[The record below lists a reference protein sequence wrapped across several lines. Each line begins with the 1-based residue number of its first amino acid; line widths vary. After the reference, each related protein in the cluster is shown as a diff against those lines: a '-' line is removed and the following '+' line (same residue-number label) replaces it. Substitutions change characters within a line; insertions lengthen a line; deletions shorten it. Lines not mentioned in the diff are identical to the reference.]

1 LTRACRGA
9 FGGFGAQQGLGND
22 GIRPMWWRLT
32 KTIIVS
38 WLIGV
43 ICGAVLVVV
52 LERRD
57 QTATP
62 VAAGDQTMS
71 RPNAAAPASP
81 DTTDR

>member
-1 LTRACRGA
+1 
-9 FGGFGAQQGLGND
+9 
-22 GIRPMWWRLT
+22 MWWRLT

-62 VAAGDQTMS
+62 VAAGDQTMP
-71 RPNAAAPASP
+71 RPSAAAPAPP